1 LPAWLTLLG
10 SILLLLMAVAFIFF
24 VARGCVA
31 TQESTQVRKYVTSS
45 ASLLSDS
52 SNIGNETLQPAL
64 AAAEG
69 DPGRLDREELNG
81 AASDSRMLYE
91 RALDNE
97 EVPPEFEDVH
107 HYVVSSLGIRADATE
122 RLAAAAGGNP
132 DNFTETFSSVIE
144 DYRVSDSIIR
154 NQYLP
159 ASQKALEEAGQQG
172 NQGYLEEPEPF
183 MDYEET
189 GFDGASNDTGAV
201 VRDDPNALHGVEV
214 TSVEVGGQP
223 LLPGGNVVL
232 TGDSETVFT
241 VTVTNGGEVV
251 EQAVPV
257 EVILNTKAERQS
269 QKTTIESIEAN
280 GGVKTVEVSGFIPG
294 EYNETADVTVEV
306 GPVEY
311 EETEDNNVLT
321 GTVTFGI

>member
-1 LPAWLTLLG
+1 
-10 SILLLLMAVAFIFF
+10 MAVAFIFF

-52 SNIGNETLQPAL
+52 SNIGKEELQPAL
-64 AAAEG
+64 SAAGG
-69 DPGRLDREELNG
+69 DPAALDGEELNG

-97 EVPPEFEDVH
+97 EVPPEFQDVH

-122 RLAAAAGGNP
+122 RLAKAADGNP
-132 DNFTETFSSVIE
+132 EDFAETFASVIE
-144 DYRVSDSIIR
+144 DYRISDSMIR
-154 NQYLP
+154 NHYLP

-172 NQGYLEEPEPF
+172 NGGYLEEPEPF

-189 GFDGASNDTGAV
+189 GFDGAAADTDTAV
-201 VRDDPNALHGVEV
+201 QDDPNALHGVQV
-214 TSVEVGGQP
+214 TSVEVGGQT
-223 LLPGGNVVL
+223 LFPGGNVVL
-232 TGDSETVFT
+232 TGDSETVFS

-280 GGVKTVEVSGFIPG
+280 GGVKTVEVSGFRPG
-294 EYNETADVTVEV
+294 ELDETAEVSVTV

-311 EETEDNNVLT
+311 EETEDNNTLT
-321 GTVTFGI
+321 GTVTFGL

>member
-1 LPAWLTLLG
+1 
-10 SILLLLMAVAFIFF
+10 MAVAFIFF

-52 SNIGNETLQPAL
+52 SNIGKEELQPAL
-64 AAAEG
+64 SAAGG
-69 DPGRLDREELNG
+69 DPSALDVEELNG

-97 EVPPEFEDVH
+97 EVPPEFQDVH

-122 RLAAAAGGNP
+122 RLAKAAGGNP
-132 DNFTETFSSVIE
+132 EDFTETFTSVTE

-159 ASQKALEEAGQQG
+159 ASQKALQEAGQQG

-189 GFDGASNDTGAV
+189 GFEGAKADTGTAV
-201 VRDDPNALHGVEV
+201 QDDPNALHGVQIDA
-214 TSVEVGGQP
+214 VEVGGQP
-223 LLPGGNVVL
+223 LYAGGEVIL
-232 TGDSETVFT
+232 SGSADTVFT

-269 QKTTIESIEAN
+269 QQTTIESIEPQ
-280 GGVKTVEVSGFIPG
+280 GSQTVEVSGFRPG
-294 EYNETADVTVEV
+294 ELDERAEV
-306 GPVEY
+306 SIKAGPVEY
-311 EETEDNNVLT
+311 EQSEDNNILT
-321 GTVTFGI
+321 GVVVFGL

>member
-1 LPAWLTLLG
+1 
-10 SILLLLMAVAFIFF
+10 MAVAFIFF

-45 ASLLSDS
+45 ASLLGDS
-52 SNIGNETLQPAL
+52 SNTGKEVLQPAL
-64 AAAEG
+64 AAAGG
-69 DPGRLDREELNG
+69 DPSKLDGEELNG

-122 RLAAAAGGNP
+122 RLANAAGGNP
-132 DNFTETFSSVIE
+132 EDFTETFTSVIE

-159 ASQKALEEAGQQG
+159 ASQNALEEAGQQG

-189 GFDGASNDTGAV
+189 GFDGAAADTGTAV
-201 VRDDPNALHGVEV
+201 QNDPNALHGVEV

-223 LLPGGNVVL
+223 LFPGGSVVL
-232 TGDSETVFT
+232 TGDAEAVFS

-269 QKTTIESIEAN
+269 QKVTIESIEAN
-280 GGVKTVEVSGFIPG
+280 GGVKTVEVSGFRPG
-294 EYNETADVTVEV
+294 ELDEVAEVSITA

-311 EETEDNNVLT
+311 EETEDNNTLT
-321 GTVTFGI
+321 GTVQFGL